1 MMTVVSELVRLAGG
15 LGVLGVTATVA
26 ERLPT
31 AFHEAGHAT
40 VADHVAE
47 TGVNTDKGW
56 VGHFFGSRPL
66 LRYATI
72 TPRVTEKGQYYLGET
87 KLTVRWRDMSPH
99 LRWSATTETT
109 ATEASTSDL
118 PPTLECSSVVA
129 ECPAILPSLARIAY
143 LFGGHCAEQRL
154 YAAPYWWCG
163 PSWSVWTHLP
173 IGERLSRLIANP
185 ATATGDLRKAQQV
198 ARAALPTDAPADAPP
213 ALAVKAAFE
222 FADAIV
228 ASRWAAV
235 CALSGALMVRGTVD
249 GAQHE
254 ELMRQHR
261 CALSGATDESA
272 CTHSRQPSTA
282 PSGGPRHPLDLALDL
297 AAPYPFTFG
306 VLWGLFLCPAL
317 DPALAPK
324 HAVRVR

>member
-1 MMTVVSELVRLAGG
+1 MTVVSELVRLAGG
-15 LGVLGVTATVA
+15 LGVLGATATVA

-99 LRWSATTETT
+99 LRWSATTATT
-109 ATEASTSDL
+109 ATTVSSTSEL

-282 PSGGPRHPLDLALDL
+282 PCGGPRHPLDLALDL

>member
-1 MMTVVSELVRLAGG
+1 MMTVVSELVRLTGG

-272 CTHSRQPSTA
+272 CAHSRQPSTA